1 MSDLFFS
8 DHGRSDM
15 SLATILALLAIFF
28 GGRAYL
34 AGWIPSPG
42 KNLPILLAPLADLAL
57 RIL

>member
-28 GGRAYL
+28 GGRVIHGVITEEIK
-34 AGWIPSPG
+34 AG
-42 KNLPILLAPLADLAL
+42 
-57 RIL
+57 